1 MEVHHFLYV
10 HVLFKAFIAFSF
22 MYFWFSV
29 VFLIP
34 DLVFISSLIISNMVY
49 NENHHIHII
58 HRTASKYVARSSY
71 PLDHRSLARAK

>member
-10 HVLFKAFIAFSF
+10 CVLFKAFIAFPF
-22 MYFWFSV
+22 MDFWFSV

-34 DLVFISSLIISNMVY
+34 NLVFILSLIITNMVY
-49 NENHHIHII
+49 NENHHIHVI
-58 HRTASKYVARSSY
+58 HRIASKCVARSSY